1 MDLIEPSFFIIML
14 LLVLILFAI
23 IYIDEGWIRRTEE
36 RDRLL
41 IEALKKYLGIEPDK
55 TKEED

>member
-1 MDLIEPSFFIIML
+1 ML